1 MKPPFLLVPIPFVLL
16 QAGPALAEVEFMP
29 TSPRVEQ
36 IAPVEQGA
44 QPRGLQTQLKDR
56 TSLATELEQQ
66 EKDSSLVKGAPLGN
80 RVENL
85 QSFDRVNAPTPA
97 KAVEPKFVAPDAPA
111 GATIPAARPAPRP
124 VRKAADTA
132 PRTAAPPAASQP
144 QTSDL
149 NTYDQL
155 VRQITAAEGDNEALH
170 RLIKGSWDE
179 VVRVQDFG
187 TMARMAYV
195 AAELGHED
203 DALLAARTAAE
214 MTEDDQFY
222 TTLIDILMRFNR
234 MDEVDGVLKKM
245 DPKDKNRKAL
255 EARIEQ
261 AKYDKV
267 IADITKAAAEDRK
280 EDVYNLIKGAW
291 DSVVKMQDF
300 GVMARMAYTS
310 AALEKEED
318 AIMAARTAAEMT
330 EDDEFYVLE
339 ANMYM
344 RFKRMN
350 DVEAV
355 LKKMNPKGADYKK
368 VLLGMTLTKANDVFK
383 QGNYA
388 EAEKILL
395 EKRDTLD
402 AGGLELLGWVQYR
415 MGKIEEAASQ
425 FAEAYAKSP
434 RRSNAQGL
442 VFSLHRI
449 KRYDELLQ
457 KAGDKPGPLDEFL
470 SPEIKEAVKAGQ
482 TRFAV
487 DSAGTLVVASGSGG
501 GGLAPGYTV
510 RIEPTYRNK
519 KGTPGEGQLK
529 HMGAQTT
536 VTWKGERD
544 MLSMELTGQRQDDGV
559 DPSTRKSVY
568 GLWERSTEA
577 GISYRLGL
585 GQSSSG
591 DLLPAALLGE
601 MGLSYYTPEWGGSA
615 RVFRRTSDDS
625 VLAISGKRDPA
636 TGIAWGRVLQTGLS
650 LSGYVKLDEW
660 HTIYSLTAA
669 ELTGVNVASNR
680 MIGLY
685 SRALHPI
692 HDVPG
697 LSLGAALIASKYS
710 RNLSGYELGHG
721 GYYSPKQSVQLS
733 GVASYDFKVS
743 TVEMNLLSSAG
754 YSMNSQSAE
763 AGNPLT
769 GENPD
774 AYKASSGGGF
784 IYSAVLSGSVPITS
798 NWELGF
804 SLGAQQ
810 SDTYEDRKMGLYAE
824 GHY

>member
-1 MKPPFLLVPIPFVLL
+1 M
-16 QAGPALAEVEFMP
+16 A
-29 TSPRVEQ
+29 T
-36 IAPVEQGA
+36 AP
-44 QPRGLQTQLKDR
+44 QPVAKQ
-56 TSLATELEQQ
+56 
-66 EKDSSLVKGAPLGN
+66 
-80 RVENL
+80 
-85 QSFDRVNAPTPA
+85 TPA
-97 KAVEPKFVAPDAPA
+97 GVADSYDQVVQDI
-111 GATIPAARPAPRP
+111 T
-124 VRKAADTA
+124 KAA
-132 PRTAAPPAASQP
+132 
-144 QTSDL
+144 
-149 NTYDQL
+149 
-155 VRQITAAEGDNEALH
+155 EAGNNPEIY
-170 RLIKGSWDE
+170 RLIKGAWDD
-179 VVRVQDFG
+179 VMRVQDFG

-291 DSVVKMQDF
+291 DTVVKMQDF
-300 GVMARMAYTS
+300 GVMARMAYTA

-355 LKKMNPKGADYKK
+355 LKKMDPKGADYKR
-368 VLLGMTLTKANDVFK
+368 VLLGMTLTTANDAFK
-383 QGNYA
+383 QGKYG

-402 AGGLELLGWVQYR
+402 AGGLELLGWTQYR
-415 MGKIEEAASQ
+415 MGKIEEAANQ
-425 FAEAYAKSP
+425 FATAYAKTP

-449 KRYDELLQ
+449 KRYDELLS
-457 KAGDKPGPLDEFL
+457 KTGDKPGPIDEFIT
-470 SPEIKEAVKAGQ
+470 PEVREAIKAGEA
-482 TRFAV
+482 RFSVNSTGKLAI
-487 DSAGTLVVASGSGG
+487 ASGSGG

-510 RIEPTYRNK
+510 RIEPTYRDK

-529 HMGAQTT
+529 HSGVQTS
-536 VTWKGERD
+536 VTWKGD
-544 MLSMELTGQRQDDGV
+544 KDVLSMEVTGQSQNDGV
-559 DPSTRKSVY
+559 VQTTRNSIY

-577 GISYRLGL
+577 GLSYRLGL

-591 DLLPAALLGE
+591 GLLPSAPIGE
-601 MGLSYYTPEWGGSA
+601 TGVSYYMPEWGGSV
-615 RVFRRTSDDS
+615 RLFRRTSDDS
-625 VLAISGKRDPA
+625 TLSISGKLDPA
-636 TGIAWGRVLQTGLS
+636 TGLTWGRIVQTGLS
-650 LSGYVKLDEW
+650 LSGYVNLGEW
-660 HTIYSLTAA
+660 HTIYSLTSA
-669 ELTGVNVASNR
+669 ELTGVNVADNHKLEFY
-680 MIGLY
+680 G
-685 SRALHPI
+685 RALHPI
-692 HDVPG
+692 AQVAG
-697 LSLGAALIASKYS
+697 LSLGTAFIASKYD

-721 GYYSPKQSVQLS
+721 GYYSPKQSTQLS
-733 GVASYDFKVS
+733 AVASYDFKVRS
-743 TVEMNLLSSAG
+743 VEMNLLSSAG
-754 YSMNSQSAE
+754 YSKSSQASE

-774 AYKASSGGGF
+774 AYKESSGGGL
-784 IYSAVLSGSVPITS
+784 IYSATLSGTVPITS
-798 NWELGF
+798 KWAFGF

-810 SDTYEDRKMGLYAE
+810 SDTYEDRKMGIFAE